1 MAAVVRSTWVQGEV
15 LTNHQWTARLFSLR
29 IKVPLMPFKA
39 GQFVRLQ
46 LPIEQG
52 GKSVLVAKPYALCLH
67 ASLCQQLATLLCTN
81 SPRGIH
87 TRHMRLAP

>member
-29 IKVPLMPFKA
+29 IKAPLMPFKA

-52 GKSVLVAKPYALCLH
+52 GKSVLVAKPY
-67 ASLCQQLATLLCTN
+67 SLLN
-81 SPRGIH
+81 
-87 TRHMRLAP
+87 APDDTDVAEIFFEVRRVF